1 MIDFFK
7 QHRTLLIVGAILLVA
22 GMVYRFY
29 PVLGRMAPTGDD
41 LELKLK
47 RLTKYRQRV
56 KSREQLQA
64 KQVSLTRQLE
74 RAERTLLDANT
85 PALAAVDIQNLI
97 NEIVYANNLTVA
109 SIRVLKARDAQVT
122 GFLAV
127 PVVVSLQL
135 TVRQMLDL
143 LHRIESA
150 EQLLAVTGLAVRRQS
165 TAPEELLTAV
175 LTVEGYMRKS

>member
-1 MIDFFK
+1 MVDFFK
-7 QHRTLLIVGAILLVA
+7 QHRTLLVVGAILLAA

-29 PVLGRMAPTGDD
+29 PALGRMAPTGDD

-47 RLTKYRQRV
+47 RLVKYRQRV

-64 KQVSLTRQLE
+64 RQVSLTRQLE
-74 RAERTLLDANT
+74 RAERTLLDADT

-109 SIRVLKARDAQVT
+109 SIRVLKARDAQVK

-127 PVVVSLQL
+127 PVVVSLKL

-150 EQLLAVTGLAVRRQS
+150 EQLLAVTGLSVRRQ
-165 TAPEELLTAV
+165 TANPEELLTAV